1 MSKLKKEKK
10 GMKDVEELKEVLSV
24 VSDKIPALIKGLVS
38 SVFSQESAAEMGKAA
53 ATFYKELK
61 AGGLPDDVAVKMTQ
75 DYVATFTKVSDFMKS
90 ASHAGEHDVM
100 TPSQGLQEI
109 KRAVSEKLKEK
120 LGADEE

>member
-1 MSKLKKEKK
+1 MSELKKEKK
-10 GMKDVEELKEVLSV
+10 GMKDMEELKEVLSV

-38 SVFSQESAAEMGKAA
+38 SVFSEESAAEMGRAA

-75 DYVATFTKVSDFMKS
+75 EYVATFTKVSDFMKS
-90 ASHAGEHDVM
+90 ASHAGEHDE
-100 TPSQGLQEI
+100 EI
-109 KRAVSEKLKEK
+109 ERAVRKKLKVK